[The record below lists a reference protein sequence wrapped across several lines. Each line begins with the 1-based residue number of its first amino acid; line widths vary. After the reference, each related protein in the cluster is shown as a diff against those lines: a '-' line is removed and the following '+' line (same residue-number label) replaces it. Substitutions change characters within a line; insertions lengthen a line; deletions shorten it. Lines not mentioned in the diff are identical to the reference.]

1 MLIVSYPYK
10 DKKEVNDMKKIIV
23 VFCLMMV
30 VGTTVVPKPCEEHHT
45 LDYCWLEEKE
55 VKGSDNGV
63 K

>member
-1 MLIVSYPYK
+1 
-10 DKKEVNDMKKIIV
+10 MKKIIV